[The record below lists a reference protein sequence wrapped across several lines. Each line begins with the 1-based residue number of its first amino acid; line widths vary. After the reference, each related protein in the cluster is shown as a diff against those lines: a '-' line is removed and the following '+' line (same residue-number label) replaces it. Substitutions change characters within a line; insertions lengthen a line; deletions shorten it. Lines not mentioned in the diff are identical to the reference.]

1 MNPITDRRNSFPSAR
16 ISARVDAACYMA
28 TSAFRSFGGSNVSK
42 FAVGPAERPIGN
54 ARMRVLAITVPPAEK
69 RASTYPGRAEATA
82 CE

>member
-1 MNPITDRRNSFPSAR
+1 
-16 ISARVDAACYMA
+16 
-28 TSAFRSFGGSNVSK
+28 VSK